1 MKNKNIH
8 WNERSFLSIS
18 FFTLIELLVV
28 IAIIA
33 ILAGML
39 LPALNQARNRARSS
53 SCISQLKSIGQMTA
67 GYCNDYGDYLPSANV
82 DSGKQTF
89 QKTLMHYHYGL
100 PLDDMFTVYQKN
112 KNKYPFKCPSDE
124 LIFADVNSGVSSYLG
139 NYSINATV
147 TGSFHSAR
155 PEPEPAAEPVPVQP
169 AQEPAAETRPVQEPE
184 PIAEPEP
191 AKPSEPEPEK
201 TPLPEPAPKKR
212 SGRTALVAVCIIAA
226 LAVLLLIALA
236 VVGRMAPEWVARCRM
251 IYFK

>member
-124 LIFADVNSGVSSYLG
+124 LIFADVNSGLSSYLG

-147 TGSFHSAR
+147 TGSFHSAHPDNKYMYSYFKLNR
-155 PEPEPAAEPVPVQP
+155 YKKPSFDGLLFDGRLVKGNANTPLVCNRRFLSWEFAEPTYSSVGYRHNKSANILYLDGHAGSGHQALYPPV
-169 AQEPAAETRPVQEPE
+169 ANVSNTKLWE
-184 PIAEPEP
+184 
-191 AKPSEPEPEK
+191 
-201 TPLPEPAPKKR
+201 
-212 SGRTALVAVCIIAA
+212 
-226 LAVLLLIALA
+226 
-236 VVGRMAPEWVARCRM
+236 
-251 IYFK
+251 